1 MSDGEDEQSN
11 ARDVCPVRCQRSVNV
26 CGRIGYRRA
35 PPVLQPR
42 AGDTASCQPEFTGHS
57 CLIRSRDSVT
67 TRQVH
72 SWPFSESAHYPVSRG
87 RKKSHFETR
96 LLVRNMR
103 ARRSPDPPGGRSL
116 GVSCTQSGGSACI
129 TAGSQEKV
137 NWNGFSLRLRA
148 SRDVIRKVGN
158 SDAMGVNELVSMEPA
173 AEAVRAPSR
182 CGVCHS
188 WEPKPLRTGAAI
200 GRAAGAT
207 RVVLDCICQC
217 RFNLAKI
224 IIDAMTE
231 DQREPPGTAGG
242 PVKSWHAWAGT
253 SAAMAIL
260 I

>member
-42 AGDTASCQPEFTGHS
+42 AGDTASRLTGFTGHS
-57 CLIRSRDSVT
+57 WLIRSRDC
-67 TRQVH
+67 QVH
-72 SWPFSESAHYPVSRG
+72 PWPFSESAHYPVSRG

-158 SDAMGVNELVSMEPA
+158 SDAMGVERACVHGTGGRGGKSTKQMRSLSLMGAKA
-173 AEAVRAPSR
+173 APDRGRDWPS
-182 CGVCHS
+182 G
-188 WEPKPLRTGAAI
+188 WGNQ
-200 GRAAGAT
+200 GRA
-207 RVVLDCICQC
+207 RLYLPMPLQPRQNYHRC
-217 RFNLAKI
+217 
-224 IIDAMTE
+224 MTE
-231 DQREPPGTAGG
+231 VKGSRRERRGVLSSPGMLGRLT
-242 PVKSWHAWAGT
+242 AGT